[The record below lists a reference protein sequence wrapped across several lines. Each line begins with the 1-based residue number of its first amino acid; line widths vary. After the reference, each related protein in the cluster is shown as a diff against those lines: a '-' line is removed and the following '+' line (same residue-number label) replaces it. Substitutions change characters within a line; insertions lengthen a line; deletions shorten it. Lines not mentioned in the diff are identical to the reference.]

1 VCESTFAKGCH
12 ALVEV
17 WLPHRPETN
26 QSIQVTGDELGRA
39 NAILSVLRE
48 EYKFPA
54 IPRLRGGASMASEGK
69 SEVSSEEL
77 KISTDQNAS
86 EEFFL
91 VRLGD
96 LPESLTKELRVAV
109 TCFVVPILLDE
120 EFYGSGVL
128 IQVDGHYGILT
139 AEHVVNPPQRKSI
152 QDGNTDPTS
161 R

>member
-1 VCESTFAKGCH
+1 
-12 ALVEV
+12 
-17 WLPHRPETN
+17 
-26 QSIQVTGDELGRA
+26 
-39 NAILSVLRE
+39 
-48 EYKFPA
+48 
-54 IPRLRGGASMASEGK
+54 MASEGK

-96 LPESLTKELRVAV
+96 LPESLTEELRVAV